1 MEVTNAP
8 PVATVGKPRS
18 LEREESLLRQFL
30 DDKDEAF
37 RARVLD
43 IVVKHGIP
51 VNDPLFLIHMELG
64 ATQVMCQELPAALE
78 AKVEEARGLHDKLA
92 RAAIDSHRSEVG
104 KTVKALIDKTE
115 SLQLKRPYR
124 VLLPG
129 LALFALVFSLGALA
143 GRAGTVSLTQLAGSG
158 RRVMTLEEAALLDWV
173 KSDRGKF
180 ARELYRWNG
189 DYIESGNCQNDMA
202 GLKVELARGTR
213 RYRSG
218 FCALWVVP
226 PSGRR

>member
-1 MEVTNAP
+1 MENT
-8 PVATVGKPRS
+8 VAGGR
-18 LEREESLLRQFL
+18 EREKSLLQQFL
-30 DDKDEAF
+30 DDKDDAF

-51 VNDPLFLIHMELG
+51 TDDPLFLIHMELG

-78 AKVEEARGLHDKLA
+78 MKVEEARELHGKLA
-92 RAAIDSHRSEVG
+92 REAIDSHRSTVG
-104 KTVKALIDKTE
+104 ATVRDLIAKTE
-115 SLQLKRPYR
+115 SLQLRRPYR
-124 VLLPG
+124 VLMPG

-143 GRAGTVSLTQLAGSG
+143 GIAASVSLTQLAGSG
-158 RRVMTLEEAALLDWV
+158 RRVTTLEEAALLDWA

-189 DYIESGNCQNDMA
+189 DYIESGNCINDMA
-202 GLKVELARGTR
+202 GLKVELVRGTR